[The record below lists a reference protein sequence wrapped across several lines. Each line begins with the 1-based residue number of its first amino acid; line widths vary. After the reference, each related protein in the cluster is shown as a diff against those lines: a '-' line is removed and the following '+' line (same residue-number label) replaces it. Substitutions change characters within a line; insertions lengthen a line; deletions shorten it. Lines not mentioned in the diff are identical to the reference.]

1 MGTAVRGLG
10 LRFDKGVAFLQTVL
24 LSISFLERE
33 GLGAL
38 VCWLQHLEMPPR
50 VYVPIYSNSIQLHLY
65 VYIIYICV
73 HIIYI
78 YDVLI
83 SCMCGNFIGKPL
95 RPKHIASRCRNLPG
109 AFLGGGIGFTVEAQK
124 LETQ

>member
-1 MGTAVRGLG
+1 MG
-10 LRFDKGVAFLQTVL
+10 LRFDRGVAFLQTVL

-33 GLGAL
+33 GLSAL

-50 VYVPIYSNSIQLHLY
+50 VYMPIYSNSMQLHLY
-65 VYIIYICV
+65 VYILYIYMYILYL
-73 HIIYI
+73 YI

-109 AFLGGGIGFTVEAQK
+109 AFLGGGIGFRVEAQK